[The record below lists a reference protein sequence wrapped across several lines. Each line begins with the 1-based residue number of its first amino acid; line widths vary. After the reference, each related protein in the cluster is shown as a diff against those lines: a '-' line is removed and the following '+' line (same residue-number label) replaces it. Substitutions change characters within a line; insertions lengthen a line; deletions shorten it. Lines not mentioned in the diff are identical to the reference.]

1 MPSPFNSPLFQLA
14 DFEFVVAG
22 ESKGAGDR
30 GQPAFAKEIT
40 ILTLYLNPTG
50 YKGDAKVIDSAKI
63 DTEPTYNARV
73 MAVNGNPNEI
83 LLPHCIK
90 PGATGRGLVNAVP
103 CEIKITSI
111 TQGAI
116 AIIPKIL
123 GSSLQ
128 CQLSYR
134 GIQGVAE

>member
-22 ESKGAGDR
+22 ESRGVGDR
-30 GQPAFAKEIT
+30 GQSTFAEETT
-40 ILTLYLNPTG
+40 ILTLYLNPSG
-50 YKGDAKVIDSAKI
+50 YKGDAKVVDSAKI

-73 MAVNGNPNEI
+73 MAVNGNPNDI

-90 PGATGRGLVNAVP
+90 PGAIGQGLVNGVP
-103 CEIKITSI
+103 CSIKITSI
-111 TQGAI
+111 SQGAI

-128 CQLSYR
+128 CQLTYR
-134 GIQGVAE
+134 GIQGVAG